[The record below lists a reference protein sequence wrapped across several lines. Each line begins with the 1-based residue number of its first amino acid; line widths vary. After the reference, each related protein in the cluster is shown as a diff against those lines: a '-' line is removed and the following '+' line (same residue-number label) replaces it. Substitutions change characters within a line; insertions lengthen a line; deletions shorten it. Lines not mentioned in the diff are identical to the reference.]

1 MASAPPLS
9 EKSSNFAAMKM
20 ERFFLW
26 ILLQMTAVGAM
37 AQNRPVTLAEV
48 DSMLVRGN
56 LWLRLSR
63 LDIDAAEG
71 QLVQAKKYEN
81 PEIQV
86 MHNVQN
92 PVNRKWLDTGYDG
105 ETDVQI
111 SQPIAIGGQYK
122 NKVRQAEAMLN
133 ASKAAYN
140 VAWIEVR
147 YDARTAFVD
156 LYNVQQK
163 LEVYNQEISSVEK
176 ILNAYQEQAEKGNV
190 SQMQTFRI
198 AAMLSQLRS
207 EKAEMLIE
215 EIELQKQLHVL
226 FNQESESMIEALM
239 DDDDIVSSAI
249 KNLARLQPFTTPSD
263 ASSLQSIVQNHP
275 EIVQMTYEQESAC
288 YALNVEKSEALP
300 HITIHGEWD
309 KNGSIGH
316 NFFALGATVSVPLW
330 NRSQG
335 NIRSAKAQYAQAAL
349 SKVQKENELHASLL
363 TLYRSTMQ
371 NLKLVEEQK
380 QNLSVDLDRLIE
392 AAEQQFMKRNISV
405 VELVDLYSSYR
416 DTKFQMLDARAK
428 LAKSNEEIIKLIG
441 DSL

>member
-1 MASAPPLS
+1 MKL
-9 EKSSNFAAMKM
+9 KSI
-20 ERFFLW
+20 FLW
-26 ILLQMTAVGAM
+26 TLLNVSVVNVL
-37 AQNRPVTLAEV
+37 AQNRPMTIAEV
-48 DSMLVRGN
+48 DSVLARGN
-56 LWLRLSR
+56 LQLKHSR
-63 LDIDAAEG
+63 LEIDAAEG

-249 KNLARLQPFTTPSD
+249 KNLARLQPFTMPSD
-263 ASSLQSIVQNHP
+263 ASLLQSIVQNHP

-288 YALNVEKSEALP
+288 QALNVEKSEALP